1 MQYRRLQP
9 EILDSLPAD
18 DPRAVHSRRDLQRVN
33 IIMGH
38 AAFVT
43 RTLRGV
49 PAPLRLVVELGTGD
63 GTMLL
68 RVAGHLRSRSERV
81 RAVLVDQ
88 QPVVSAETRA
98 AFDALG
104 WHVEV
109 SKADVFEWLRR
120 PDPEMADA
128 TIANLFLHHFDDAE
142 LSSLLGQ
149 AARQTRM
156 FVACEPRRSRVALA
170 GASLLRLVGCNQ
182 LTVHDGLISV
192 RAGFRDREISSKWPS
207 DANGWRLSEGLT
219 GLFTHTFVATRRR

>member
-1 MQYRRLQP
+1 MLSRQLRP

-18 DPRAVHSRRDLQRVN
+18 DPRAIHSRRDLQRVN
-33 IIMGH
+33 VIMGH
-38 AAFVT
+38 AAFVA
-43 RTLRGV
+43 RTLRAV
-49 PAPLRLVVELGTGD
+49 PTPLRLVVELGTGD

-68 RVAGHLRSRSERV
+68 RVAEHLRSRSGRV

-98 AFDALG
+98 DFEALG
-104 WHVEV
+104 WHVDV
-109 SKADVFEWLRR
+109 SGADVFEWLRR

-128 TIANLFLHHFDDAE
+128 TVANLFLHHFDDAG
-142 LSSLLGQ
+142 LWSLLGQ

-170 GASLLRLVGCNQ
+170 GASMLRLLGCNQ

-192 RAGFRDREISSKWPS
+192 RAGFRDREISAKWPS
-207 DANGWRLSEGLT
+207 DGNGWHLNEGRT
-219 GLFTHTFVATRRR
+219 GLFTHTFVATSRR